1 MANIYKF
8 NTTHLDTYKGGQ
20 GMKSTEIDAS
30 SSHDALKKSKW
41 RQFKKNVPLLSMSLP
56 GAIFMIIF
64 SYIPMTAIVLAFQR
78 HRVTGTFFQSV
89 MANEWVGLSNFE
101 LLFRMGDAQLIV
113 RNTVLYNIVFITLG
127 IVVPLIFAL
136 ALYEIHSRFLSKLFQ
151 SVLFVPFFLS
161 MMVIT
166 NIVFAFLNPNNGMI
180 NAMLY
185 RWGFDTINFYIEP
198 RWWPFLLPL
207 VNIWRGVGYNMIIFL
222 AAICGFDKSYYE
234 ASMIDGATKM
244 QQITKITIP
253 LLRPIIVILLILAV
267 GGIMSSDFGLFYQV
281 PRGSGLLFPVTQVI
295 DTYIYRGMRNM
306 GDFSVTA
313 AVAFIQS
320 VVGLILVV
328 GTNLLVRKIDRES
341 AMF

>member
-1 MANIYKF
+1 MIENKTVATPSMGKIKRMERF
-8 NTTHLDTYKGGQ
+8 LRT
-20 GMKSTEIDAS
+20 
-30 SSHDALKKSKW
+30 
-41 RQFKKNVPLLSMSLP
+41 FKKNGPLLMMSLP
-56 GAIFMIIF
+56 GAVYIFIF

-78 HRVTGTFFQSV
+78 HTVTGTFFQSILS
-89 MANEWVGLSNFE
+89 NEWVGFSNFE
-101 LLFRMGDAQLIV
+101 MLFRMGDAQLII
-113 RNTVLYNIVFITLG
+113 RNTVLYNIVFIILG

-166 NIVFAFLNPNNGMI
+166 NIVFAFLNTRSGMV

-185 RWGFDTINFYIEP
+185 QWGFEQINFYAEP

-222 AAICGFDKSYYE
+222 AAMCGFDKSYYE
-234 ASMIDGATKM
+234 ASMIDGASKW
-244 QQITKITIP
+244 QQITKITFP
-253 LLRPIIVILLILAV
+253 MLRPIIVILLILAV
-267 GGIMSSDFGLFYQV
+267 GGIMRADFGLFYQV

-295 DTYIYRGMRNM
+295 DTYIYRGMRNF
-306 GDFSVTA
+306 GDFSITA

-320 VVGLILVV
+320 VVGLSLVLA
-328 GTNLLVRKIDRES
+328 TNFTVRKIDRGS

>member
-1 MANIYKF
+1 
-8 NTTHLDTYKGGQ
+8 
-20 GMKSTEIDAS
+20 MKSSEKDVTTGS
-30 SSHDALKKSKW
+30 NVVKKRSVWHQLKK
-41 RQFKKNVPLLSMSLP
+41 NGPLLSMSLP
-56 GAIFMIIF
+56 GAIYMIIF
-64 SYIPMTAIVLAFQR
+64 SYVPMTAIVLAFQR
-78 HRVTGTFFQSV
+78 HRATGTFFQSV
-89 MANEWVGLSNFE
+89 RTNEWVGFDNFGM
-101 LLFRMGDAQLIV
+101 LFRMGDAQLII
-113 RNTVLYNIVFITLG
+113 RNTVLYNVAFILLG
-127 IVVPLIFAL
+127 IVVPLLFAL

-161 MMVIT
+161 MMVVT

-180 NAMLY
+180 NAMLN

-198 RWWPFLLPL
+198 VWWPFILPL
-207 VNIWRGVGYNMIIFL
+207 VSVWRGLGYNMIIFL
-222 AAICGFDKSYYE
+222 AAMCGFDKSYYE
-234 ASMIDGATKM
+234 ASMIDGATKW
-244 QQITKITIP
+244 QQITKITLP
-253 LLRPIIVILLILAV
+253 LLRPILVILLILSV
-267 GGIMSSDFGLFYQV
+267 GGIMRADFGLFYQV

-328 GTNLLVRKIDRES
+328 GTNLVVRKIDRES